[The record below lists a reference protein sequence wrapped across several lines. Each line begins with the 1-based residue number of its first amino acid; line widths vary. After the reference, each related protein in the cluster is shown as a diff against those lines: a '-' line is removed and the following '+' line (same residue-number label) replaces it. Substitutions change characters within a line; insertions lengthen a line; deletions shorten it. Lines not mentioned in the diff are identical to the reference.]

1 MSLHF
6 RKFNT
11 CPSILALALCA
22 AFSPLH
28 AQGSNAESS
37 LSLSLGG
44 YDGSGAAS
52 RSLFNQYSGLRPAA
66 DSIATLGFDYYRRN
80 EDSGASTQFYGIDL
94 LGDNRELGF
103 WWKQPGQWKFSASYG
118 QLVHRGPDVVNTGL
132 LGAGSTTPQLAPL
145 PGGAGSGAE
154 LDLKVKRSSLGLSMA
169 KVISPRLQFDLS
181 LKTENKQGARPF
193 GIGTNCPSLVAPGC
207 TGTTS
212 IEAGWA
218 VLMLPEPINANHS
231 QIESRLSYGGEK
243 LRLSAGYY
251 GSFYSNYNDALRPNI
266 GATLY
271 NPLGV
276 LMPPTAGLQSI
287 LSQAV
292 ALPPDN
298 QAHQFDL
305 SGSYAFTRSTR
316 VNFKLG
322 YNQALQNQDF
332 AASGF
337 SNAPLG
343 VASLGGKIVTT
354 LAQVGLTSR
363 PLPKLTLQGT
373 LNYEDKDDQTPIALY
388 NVERNAVYT
397 NRQLPNTKT
406 RAKLQ
411 AAYQLSGETRATLG
425 LNSESINRGI
435 FTASSAVAGI
445 SALRQ
450 TTDETTARAEL
461 RHRMT
466 ETLSGAVSLESG
478 KRNGSAWLRNN
489 SGLGVTA
496 VLDPS
501 TADSGLS
508 TAVFMPTL
516 ADRRRD
522 KVKLHAD
529 WQPSESLSLQLVGE
543 QGQDKFTAPSSYGL
557 RSSAMN
563 TLSLDWSYAFS
574 EKWSV
579 NGFVSRAKQQLDQA
593 RPSGTALA
601 FDNTSHNLGLGI
613 SGKPDSK
620 LELGATLSLTDDLST
635 HVQTLD
641 ATAAAV
647 DAALLAA
654 TGGLPDIAF
663 RQARLKLF
671 SKHALDKNSAVQ
683 ISLIYQH
690 ASWNDWA
697 WAFNGTPFVYSDGTT
712 LSSKPVQKL
721 GFIGITY
728 IHRWQ

>member
-6 RKFNT
+6 RKFNA
-11 CPSILALALCA
+11 CPTILALALCA

-28 AQGSNAESS
+28 AQSSSAESS
-37 LSLSLGG
+37 VSLSLGG
-44 YDGSGAAS
+44 YDSNGAS
-52 RSLFNQYSGLRPAA
+52 RSLFNQYTGLRPTA
-66 DSIATLGFDYYRRN
+66 DSIATLGVDYYRRN
-80 EDSGASTQFYGIDL
+80 EDSGASTQFYGSDL

-103 WWKQPGQWKFSASYG
+103 WWKQPGQWKFSADYG
-118 QLVHRGPDVVNTGL
+118 QLVHRGPDVVNSGL
-132 LGAGSTTPQLAPL
+132 IGAGSTTPQVAPL
-145 PGGAGSGAE
+145 FGGAGSGSE
-154 LDLKVKRSSLGLSMA
+154 LDLKVKRSSLGIAFA
-169 KVISPRLQFDLS
+169 KVLSPRLQLDLS

-207 TGTTS
+207 TGTSS

-218 VLMLPEPINANHS
+218 VLMLPEPINSNHS
-231 QIESRLSYGGEK
+231 QIETRLTYGGEK

-266 GATLY
+266 GSALY

-276 LMPPTAGLQSI
+276 LMPPTAGLQAI
-287 LSQAV
+287 LGQAV

-298 QAHQFDL
+298 QAHQLDL

-316 VNFKLG
+316 LNFKLG
-322 YNQALQNQDF
+322 YSQAFQHQDF

-337 SNAPLG
+337 SAAPLG
-343 VASLGGKIVTT
+343 VTDLGGKVVTT
-354 LAQVGLTSR
+354 LAQLGFTSR
-363 PLPKLTLQGT
+363 PAPKLTLQGT
-373 LNYEDKDDQTPIALY
+373 LRYEDKDDQTPTALY
-388 NVERNAVYT
+388 NVERTAVYT

-411 AAYQLSGETRATLG
+411 AAYQLSSDTRATLG
-425 LNSESINRGI
+425 LNGESINRGV

-450 TTDETTARAEL
+450 TTDETTVRAEL
-461 RHRMT
+461 RHRAT
-466 ETLSGAVSLESG
+466 ETLSGALSLESSD
-478 KRNGSAWLRNN
+478 RTGSAWLRNN

-496 VLDPS
+496 VLDPNA
-501 TADSGLS
+501 ADSGFS

-529 WQPSESLSLQLVGE
+529 WQPTESLSLQLVGE
-543 QGQDKFTAPSSYGL
+543 QGQDKFTAPSSFGL

-563 TLSLDWSYAFS
+563 TLSLDWNYAFS

-579 NGFVSRAKQQLDQA
+579 NGYVSRAKQQLDQA

-613 SGKPDSK
+613 TAKPESK
-620 LELGATLSLTDDLST
+620 LELGASLSLTDDLST
-635 HVQTLD
+635 HLQTLD

-654 TGGLPDIAF
+654 TGGLPDITF

-671 SKHALDKNSAVQ
+671 GKFEIDKSSAVQ
-683 ISLIYQH
+683 VNLIHQH

-712 LSSKPVQKL
+712 LSSKPVQNVS
-721 GFIGITY
+721 FIGVTY